1 MKTFSYWVA
10 AFVAGT
16 MMLSSCSGNG
26 SGEAPETPEDHE
38 VSGTD
43 VNEGEVPAE
52 SPYTALRLTPAQEET
67 RKASNDFAV
76 SLMGDVMAMQQG
88 ESTVLSPFSLYT
100 TLSMVANG
108 DDGET
113 RDRILETLGF
123 GNGEA
128 GLAMLNDFSSFMTGR
143 LADLDTR
150 AYALVSNSVWI
161 GRSLRVLP
169 SFTDALSRWYG
180 AEARVLPDLKG
191 DAARQTINEWC
202 AEKTRGMVPEFLL
215 QNLGDSTVMA
225 VVNATYFRGMWA
237 DGFDRRATEKAVF
250 HNLDG
255 SGTRVDMMKRKVRGA
270 RYARTDAAAI
280 VGLDYGNGNFR
291 MTCVLPDGDIRDY
304 VKGMTG
310 STLEA
315 EISKTVEAKCMVR
328 MPKFDVGSRQD
339 ITELL
344 ARRGLG
350 CMMNPGFNAISPD
363 GRLKVSKLLQE
374 ARVSTDEGG
383 TTGAAVTMAE
393 FAATGTGEEPQD
405 PEVTLDRP
413 FLFVIEETSTGT
425 ILFIGAVTRL

>member
-1 MKTFSYWVA
+1 M
-10 AFVAGT
+10 AGAVV
-16 MMLSSCSGNG
+16 LSSCSGNG
-26 SGEAPETPEDHE
+26 SGEAPETPENTE
-38 VSGTD
+38 VSETE
-43 VNEGEVPAE
+43 VSETEVPAE

-67 RKASNDFAV
+67 RKANNDFAV

-100 TLSMVANG
+100 ALSMVANG
-108 DDGET
+108 DDGAT
-113 RDRILETLGF
+113 RDRILEALGL
-123 GNGEA
+123 GKGEG
-128 GLAMLNDFSSFMTGR
+128 GLAMLNDFSSYMTGR
-143 LADLDTR
+143 LAELDTR

-191 DAARQTINEWC
+191 DAVRQAINEWC
-202 AEKTRGMVPEFLL
+202 AEKTRGMVPEFLR

-225 VVNATYFRGMWA
+225 VVNATYFRGLWA

-255 SGTRVDMMKRKVRGA
+255 SETRVDMMKRKVRGS
-270 RYARTDAAAI
+270 RYARTDAASI

-315 EISKTVEAKCMVR
+315 DLDKAVETVFRVR

-344 ARRGLG
+344 ERRGLG

-363 GRLKVSKLLQE
+363 GRLAVSKLLQE

-383 TTGAAVTMAE
+383 TTGAVVSMAE
-393 FAATGTGEEPQD
+393 IPGTGFHYGE

-425 ILFIGAVTRL
+425 ILFIGAVTKF

>member
-1 MKTFSYWVA
+1 
-10 AFVAGT
+10 
-16 MMLSSCSGNG
+16 MLSSCSSG
-26 SGEAPETPEDHE
+26 SISETPDVPETPEI
-38 VSGTD
+38 
-43 VNEGEVPAE
+43 NETEVPAE
-52 SPYTALRLTPAQEET
+52 SPYTALRLTAAQEET
-67 RKASNDFAV
+67 RKANNDFAV

-100 TLSMVANG
+100 ALSMVANG
-108 DDGET
+108 DDGAT
-113 RDRILETLGF
+113 RDRILESLGF
-123 GNGEA
+123 GKGEA

-143 LADLDTR
+143 LAELDTR

-161 GRSLRVLP
+161 GRNLRVLP
-169 SFTDALSRWYG
+169 SFTDALERWYG
-180 AEARVLPDLKG
+180 AEARTLPDLNG
-191 DAARQTINEWC
+191 DAARRAINEWC
-202 AEKTRGMVPEFLL
+202 SEKTRGMVPEFLRR
-215 QNLGDSTVMA
+215 NLSDADMA

-237 DGFDRRATEKAVF
+237 DGFDKRGTEKAVF

-255 SGTRVDMMKRKVRGA
+255 SKVRVDMMKRRVAGT
-270 RYARTDAAAI
+270 RYARTDAASI

-310 STLEA
+310 STLESELDKA
-315 EISKTVEAKCMVR
+315 VETKCMVR

-344 ARRGLG
+344 ERRGLG

-363 GRLKVSKLLQE
+363 GRLEVSKILQE

-383 TTGAAVTMAE
+383 TTGAVVTMAE
-393 FAATGTGEEPQD
+393 IPGTSAGQELKD
-405 PEVTLDRP
+405 PEVTFDRP

-425 ILFIGAVTRL
+425 ILFIGAVTQL